1 MELGFE
7 TAMQTPRRGKV
18 GTKGFAKPA
27 FRNFIVLGNFTMT
40 YRDFSSNFEVIF
52 KL

>member
-7 TAMQTPRRGKV
+7 TAMQTPRRGKAAN
-18 GTKGFAKPA
+18 KGFAKLA
-27 FRNFIVLGNFTMT
+27 FHNFSVLGNFTMT

-52 KL
+52 QL